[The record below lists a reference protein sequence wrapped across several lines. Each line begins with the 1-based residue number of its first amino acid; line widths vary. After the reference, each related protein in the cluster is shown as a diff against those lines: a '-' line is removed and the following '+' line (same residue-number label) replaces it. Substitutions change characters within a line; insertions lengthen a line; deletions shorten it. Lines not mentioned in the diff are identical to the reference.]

1 MCVMNSRGIVRFKQF
16 RKWWGDM
23 EKWIIV
29 WAGEQGVIRLR
40 NVYDDGTLDMSKHQ
54 RAFAHVFQTKISAH
68 MVAVRLAKQYAVS
81 YDISWKGIHGDILEL
96 M

>member
-16 RKWWGDM
+16 RKWWDDM

-40 NVYDDGTLDMSKHQ
+40 NVYDDGTLDLIHN
-54 RAFAHVFQTKISAH
+54 RAYAHTFQTKLQAH
-68 MVAVRLAKQYAVS
+68 MVALQLVNKFGVS
-81 YDISWKGIHGDILEL
+81 YDMSWTGIHGTLLEL

>member
-1 MCVMNSRGIVRFKQF
+1 MNLRGTVRFNQF
-16 RKWWGDM
+16 RKWWDDM

-54 RAFAHVFQTKISAH
+54 PAFAHVFPTKIQAH
-68 MVAVRLAKQYAVS
+68 MVAVRLEKQYAVT
-81 YDISWKGIHGDILEL
+81 YDISWNGIHGMLLEIGR
-96 M
+96 